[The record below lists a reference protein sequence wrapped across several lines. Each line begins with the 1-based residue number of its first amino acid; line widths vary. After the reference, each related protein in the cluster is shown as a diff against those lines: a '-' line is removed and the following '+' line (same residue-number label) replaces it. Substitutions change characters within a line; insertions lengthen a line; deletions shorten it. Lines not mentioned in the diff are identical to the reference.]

1 MITPNL
7 STKRL
12 QSRIYLL
19 ESSREADADHHHK
32 QLHVVPAKSES
43 HVHDFVE
50 NGEGNRERHVNVN
63 EAELA
68 VQEEG
73 HRIVHADVVFLRVL
87 KNAVGRV
94 RKIQHM
100 LEKCQRY
107 HSCCNSSNFGREFPH
122 MQAIRRL
129 KELSLNA
136 APLRHHSRPLSRD

>member
-1 MITPNL
+1 MISPNL
-7 STKRL
+7 STKCL

-32 QLHVVPAKSES
+32 QLHVVPAESES
-43 HVHDFVE
+43 HVHDFAE
-50 NGEGNRERHVNVN
+50 NGERNREGNVNVN

-68 VQEEG
+68 VEEEG
-73 HRIVHADVVFLRVL
+73 HRIVHTDVVFLRVL
-87 KNAVGRV
+87 ENAVGRV

-100 LEKCQRY
+100 LEERQRY
-107 HSCCNSSNFGREFPH
+107 HRCCNGSYFGREFPH

-136 APLRHHSRPLSRD
+136 APLGHHSRPLSRD